1 MSVFR
6 DKKANNFTVMSN
18 HHLQNKELSLKAK
31 GLMSLMLSLP
41 ENWDYTMKG
50 LSRICKEGLDSIRA
64 AIHELEKQ
72 GYVIRE
78 RIRSANG
85 QLGAV
90 EYTILEQPKNS
101 GSDETKLKQGNPT
114 FDKPTFEN
122 PVQENPIQLNTKELN
137 TNLLNTKESNHIQ
150 SDIQNFAEPSHT
162 ETTTEAD
169 GIKARETYRKTI
181 CDNIDY
187 CYLIQDR
194 SIDREQLNE
203 IIELMTD
210 ILCSSRK
217 TIHIA
222 GDEYPAEVVKSR
234 FLKLDSSHIQY
245 VMECLGKNTTYIHNI
260 KKYLLSALFNAPN
273 TINNYYSALVQ
284 HDMHNNAAS

>member
-6 DKKANNFTVMSN
+6 IEKTNNFTIMSN

-78 RIRSANG
+78 RIRSTNG

-90 EYTILEQPKNS
+90 EYTILEHPQNAAAK
-101 GSDETKLKQGNPT
+101 ETKLEQENPT
-114 FDKPTFEN
+114 FDKPTL
-122 PVQENPIQLNTKELN
+122 ENPIQEKPTQLNTKELN

-162 ETTTEAD
+162 EATTETV
-169 GIKARETYRKTI
+169 GMKARETYRKTI

-187 CYLIQDR
+187 GYLIQDK
-194 SIDREQLNE
+194 SIDREQLDE

-210 ILCSSRK
+210 ILCSARK

-234 FLKLDSSHIQY
+234 FLKLNSAHIQY

-284 HDMHNNAAS
+284 HDMYNSAVS